1 MLRSNS
7 ARCGEAIEIHLD
19 VQQIAALWGVD
30 KKVVTREF
38 REEPGVLRIQGT
50 SRETLRIP
58 ISVVERV
65 HRRLE
70 GP

>member
-1 MLRSNS
+1 MMRSNT
-7 ARCGEAIEIHLD
+7 ATRTEAIEIHLD
-19 VQQIAALWGVD
+19 VQQISALWGVD

-38 REEPGVLRIQGT
+38 RDEPGVLRIQGT

-58 ISVVERV
+58 LSVVERV

-70 GP
+70 GL